1 MVVTE
6 KCDIYSFDVLIIE
19 VLTGKH
25 PGELII
31 DLHSLVGTNV
41 HLKDVL
47 DDRLSPPIG
56 QKIVYELALI
66 VNLAVS
72 CLHTNHNLAQQCKG
86 CVISWRCRLLIIKVI
101 FSRPICGHFVY
112 VFLGM

>member
-25 PGELII
+25 PGELIA

-47 DDRLSPPIG
+47 DDCLSPPTG
-56 QKIVYELALI
+56 QKIVYE
-66 VNLAVS
+66 
-72 CLHTNHNLAQQCKG
+72 
-86 CVISWRCRLLIIKVI
+86 
-101 FSRPICGHFVY
+101 
-112 VFLGM
+112 